1 MTSQFPQ
8 DSEVTFRNPE
18 YEMTMMNALWFRILR
33 TVYRKEPITGFILT
47 AGAMNVAIGGIDQ
60 STSLVI
66 FGLSTVTIA
75 LALRWWHLSHR
86 PAPMKVSTESSR
98 RAPMRALPERSS
110 RPSLPTLSIPKD

>member
-1 MTSQFPQ
+1 MDT
-8 DSEVTFRNPE
+8 
-18 YEMTMMNALWFRILR
+18 LWFWVLR

-75 LALRWWHLSHR
+75 LALRWWHLSQR
-86 PAPMKVSTESSR
+86 PESVKVTPADPPAR
-98 RAPMRALPERSS
+98 VPIRALPPRSS
-110 RPSLPTLSIPKD
+110 RPSLPDLSIPRKPSQN

>member
-1 MTSQFPQ
+1 
-8 DSEVTFRNPE
+8 
-18 YEMTMMNALWFRILR
+18 MNALWFRLLR

-66 FGLSTVTIA
+66 FGLSTVSIA

-86 PAPMKVSTESSR
+86 PAPVKPTSSDTPVR
-98 RAPMRALPERSS
+98 VPIAALPP
-110 RPSLPTLSIPKD
+110 RPSLPDLSIPRKPSQH